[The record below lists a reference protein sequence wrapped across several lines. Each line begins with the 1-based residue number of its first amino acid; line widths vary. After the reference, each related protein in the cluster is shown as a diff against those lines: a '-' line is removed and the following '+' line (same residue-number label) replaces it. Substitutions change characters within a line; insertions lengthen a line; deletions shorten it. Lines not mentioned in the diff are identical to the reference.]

1 MLNFKVNKRF
11 KGTILVLLISVILL
25 FSFGSAFAESYSGE
39 NIVLEAD
46 TTLNKTSFFSG
57 QNIRIDG
64 NINATTFASGL
75 SVQVNGDIDGDLFLA
90 GQDIIINGNVTGSV
104 FSASQ
109 NVTINGD
116 VGNNIYF
123 AGATLKVQ
131 SKVDGSAFLAGQ
143 NAYLE
148 DKANIGKDAFIGAS
162 SAYQNGIING
172 DLYSGSNYL
181 FVGGKIGGDLN
192 YESSKKAD
200 FGNDSEV
207 VGKTNW
213 EETKT
218 EPQSQPSR
226 YNLTSG
232 MIWRVVLSLLAS
244 LLIWLAIR
252 LIRPGFWI
260 VLAEGISRSPL
271 KTLGVGAAALVLVPI
286 VSILAMFTFI
296 AIPLSIITLMLYVIT
311 IYISKIIFAVF
322 ISYWLQRRFDWPN
335 AAAIVLFLLSMIIL
349 YGLGLVPIV
358 GTTLSF
364 FIAAFGLGSI
374 ILSVRKPH
382 NKGNL
387 DNL

>member
-1 MLNFKVNKRF
+1 MLNFKVSKRF

-25 FSFGSAFAESYSGE
+25 FSFGSAFADSYSGE

-64 NINATTFASGL
+64 KINATTFATGL
-75 SVQVNGDIDGDLFLA
+75 SVQVNGDIDGDLFVA

-123 AGATLKVQ
+123 VGAVLKVK

-148 DKANIGKDAFIGAS
+148 DGTTVGKDAFIGAS

-172 DLYSGSNYL
+172 DLYSTSDYL

-192 YESSKKAD
+192 YESSQKAD
-200 FGNDSEV
+200 FANDSEV

-213 EETKT
+213 EEIKT
-218 EPQSQPSR
+218 ETQPQSQPNR
-226 YNLTSG
+226 FNLTSG
-232 MIWRVVLSLLAS
+232 RIIRILLSLLAS
-244 LLIWLAIR
+244 LVIWLAIR
-252 LIRPGFWI
+252 LIRPGVWI
-260 VLAEGISRSPL
+260 VLAKKISNSPL
-271 KTLGVGAAALVLVPI
+271 KTLGVGAAALILIPI
-286 VSILAMFTFI
+286 VSVLAMFTVI
-296 AIPLSIITLMLYVIT
+296 GIPLSIITLSLYAIS
-311 IYISKIIFAVF
+311 IYLSKIIISVF
-322 ISYWLQRRFDWPN
+322 VGYWFQKRFDWPN

-349 YGLGLVPIV
+349 YGLGLIPIV
-358 GTTLSF
+358 GMTLSF
-364 FIAAFGLGSI
+364 FISAFGLGSI
-374 ILSVRKPH
+374 VLSARKPS
-382 NKGNL
+382 
-387 DNL
+387 